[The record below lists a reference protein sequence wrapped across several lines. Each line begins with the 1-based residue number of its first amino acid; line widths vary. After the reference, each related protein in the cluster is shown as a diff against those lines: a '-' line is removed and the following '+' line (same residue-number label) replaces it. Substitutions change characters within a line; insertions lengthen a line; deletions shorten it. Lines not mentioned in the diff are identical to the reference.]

1 MPKWVTSFIFVYMHL
16 QSIVILFR
24 DILDIEGISDKMQIQ
39 ENNNFTSQVF
49 FLTNLKYAPKAG

>member
-39 ENNNFTSQVF
+39 ENNNFNSQVF